1 MVQPIKHI
9 RLQACRPL
17 RKAALGC
24 IPLDGDE
31 ARAVGEG
38 PFHLRRNGNAD
49 DKSALIEPE

>member
-17 RKAALGC
+17 RKAALGR

-31 ARAVGEG
+31 ARAVGKG
-38 PFHLRRNGNAD
+38 SSHLRRNGNAD
-49 DKSALIEPE
+49 DKSAFIEPE